1 MNNFTTIRGVSPFD
15 LVLALGYAGLA
26 SMESLNFLGQ
36 RTLTDVLLYLAV
48 ILIVLGTFFRRLGDA
63 IVSGAIMLC
72 AGSVVGI
79 VAAGLVL
86 SHAGVVGVSSQVP
99 WSALTA
105 NLAIILLAFMTFG
118 AISTRA
124 DVAQAT
130 NRAN

>member
-1 MNNFTTIRGVSPFD
+1 MVIQSSIFALFAFVAFVRVPRAFSLYEFENRNLR
-15 LVLALGYAGLA
+15 ALGL
-26 SMESLNFLGQ
+26 SD
-36 RTLTDVLLYLAV
+36 RRRR
-48 ILIVLGTFFRRLGDA
+48 FRRLGDA

-86 SHAGVVGVSSQVP
+86 SNAGVVGVALQVP